1 MKILITGS
9 SGMLGQAL
17 CNKLADKH
25 EVVGIDINDVRRT
38 TYDVRAFYKLDI
50 TDRNLII
57 QKIEEVAPDIIIH
70 CAAYTDVDG
79 CELNP
84 EKAQEL
90 NVAATATIAEGSK
103 LTSSYMIYISTD
115 FVFDGEKKPPYT
127 EKDRP
132 NPINIYGKTKLEG
145 ENAVKDAL
153 DKYLVIRTSW
163 LFGKGG
169 KNFVDIILN
178 RAKKEKE
185 LKVVNDQVGC
195 PTYSDDL
202 ADAIARLIT
211 TYNLQLI
218 PRHTRDS
225 SPRDPERMRG
235 ATYNLLHITNS
246 GSCSWYEF
254 AREIIDLA
262 GIKDVK
268 IFPISSEELSRHA
281 KRPKMSVLDNTQFRQ
296 ISGRYLPPWRD
307 ALRRYINVGA
317 VS

>member
-17 CNKLADKH
+17 CAKLADRH
-25 EVVGIDINDVRRT
+25 EVIGIDIKEVAECKLQLAD
-38 TYDVRAFYKLDI
+38 FFQLDI

-79 CELNP
+79 CESNP

-90 NVAATATIAEGSK
+90 NVATTATIAEGCK

-115 FVFDGEKKPPYT
+115 FVFDGKKKSPYT

-145 ENAVKDAL
+145 EDAVKDML
-153 DKYLVIRTSW
+153 DKYLIIRTSW

-185 LKVVNDQVGC
+185 LKVVNDQIGC
-195 PTYSDDL
+195 PTYAIDL
-202 ADAIARLIT
+202 AGAVASVISNQLPVISGRLL
-211 TYNLQLI
+211 N
-218 PRHTRDS
+218 
-225 SPRDPERMRG
+225 
-235 ATYNLLHITNS
+235 ITNS
-246 GSCSWYEF
+246 GSCTWYEF
-254 AREIIDLA
+254 AREIFGLA
-262 GIKDVK
+262 NISGVDIM
-268 IFPISSEELSRHA
+268 PISSEELGRPA
-281 KRPKMSVLDNTQFRQ
+281 RRPKMSVLDNTKFRE
-296 ISGRYLPPWRD
+296 ISDRYLPPWRD
-307 ALRRYINVGA
+307 ALKRYLEERKNNK
-317 VS
+317 

>member
-17 CNKLADKH
+17 CAKLTARH
-25 EVVGIDINDVRRT
+25 EVIGIDINDIRHT
-38 TYDVRAFYKLDI
+38 AYDIRAFYKLDI

-90 NVAATATIAEGSK
+90 NVAATATIAEGCK
-103 LTSSYMIYISTD
+103 LTSSYTIYISTD
-115 FVFDGEKKPPYT
+115 FVFDGKKKSPYT
-127 EKDRP
+127 EKDKP

-145 ENAVKDAL
+145 ENAVKDML
-153 DKYLVIRTSW
+153 DKYLIIRTSW

-185 LKVVNDQVGC
+185 LKVVNDQIGC
-195 PTYSDDL
+195 PTYAIDL
-202 ADAIARLIT
+202 AEAIALVISNQLSVIRGRLL
-211 TYNLQLI
+211 N
-218 PRHTRDS
+218 
-225 SPRDPERMRG
+225 
-235 ATYNLLHITNS
+235 ITNS

-254 AREIIDLA
+254 TKEIIDLA
-262 GIKDVK
+262 SISGVDIM
-268 IFPISSEELSRHA
+268 PISSEELSRPA
-281 KRPKMSVLDNTQFRQ
+281 RRPKMSVLDNTQFCE
-296 ISGRYLPPWRD
+296 ISSRYLPPWRD
-307 ALRRYINVGA
+307 ALKRYLEERKNNK
-317 VS
+317 

>member
-1 MKILITGS
+1 MRILVTGS
-9 SGMLGQAL
+9 SGMLWQAL
-17 CNKLADKH
+17 CAKLADRH
-25 EVVGIDINDVRRT
+25 EVIGIDIKEVAGCKLQVAD
-38 TYDVRAFYKLDI
+38 FFQLDI

-90 NVAATATIAEGSK
+90 NVAATATIAEGCK

-115 FVFDGEKKPPYT
+115 FVFDGKKKSPYT
-127 EKDRP
+127 EKDKP
-132 NPINIYGKTKLEG
+132 NPINVYGKTKLEG

-153 DKYLVIRTSW
+153 DKYLIIRTSW

-169 KNFVDIILN
+169 KNFVDIILS

-195 PTYSDDL
+195 PTYAIDL
-202 ADAIARLIT
+202 AEAMSSVIGSQLSVIRGRLL
-211 TYNLQLI
+211 N
-218 PRHTRDS
+218 
-225 SPRDPERMRG
+225 
-235 ATYNLLHITNS
+235 ITNP

-268 IFPISSEELSRHA
+268 IFPISSEELGRPA

>member
-9 SGMLGQAL
+9 SGMLGRAL
-17 CNKLADKH
+17 CERLANRH
-25 EVVGIDINDVRRT
+25 EIFGIDLNEIRDTRYEIRN
-38 TYDVRAFYKLDI
+38 FYKLDI
-50 TDRNLII
+50 TDRDLII

-90 NVAATATIAEGSK
+90 NVAATATIAEGCK

-115 FVFDGEKKPPYT
+115 FVFDGKKKSPYT
-127 EKDRP
+127 EKDKP

-145 ENAVKDAL
+145 ENAVKDML
-153 DKYLVIRTSW
+153 DKYLIIRTSW

-185 LKVVNDQVGC
+185 LKVVNDQIGC
-195 PTYSDDL
+195 PTYAIDL
-202 ADAIARLIT
+202 AEAIASVISSQLSVIRGRLL
-211 TYNLQLI
+211 N
-218 PRHTRDS
+218 
-225 SPRDPERMRG
+225 
-235 ATYNLLHITNS
+235 ITNS

-254 AREIIDLA
+254 TKEIIDLA
-262 GIKDVK
+262 SISGVDIM
-268 IFPISSEELSRHA
+268 PISSEELGRPA

-307 ALRRYINVGA
+307 ALRRYLEERKNNK
-317 VS
+317 